1 MHLKMEGPKKY
12 EQKVWCPKNIIG
24 WEHLTLDGQKNYY
37 PKVLCSKNI
46 FGWEKNLVEENV

>member
-1 MHLKMEGPKKY
+1 MHLKMEGPKNMKKKFGV
-12 EQKVWCPKNIIG
+12 QNIIG

-46 FGWEKNLVEENV
+46 FGWEKNLGEENV